1 MNKKILK
8 IEYDYDFTLI
18 GVIAGVKDYRLCWF
32 LNKEIHLNLEKTDD
46 IILGNSENNEIYFS
60 CYRYYVDEGEI
71 EYFLL
76 ANKGSEGYL
85 IPERKEID
93 FFLLINNLNH
103 KADIDQ
109 LLSSIIKINI
119 VQTALV
125 LDVTKLK
132 SKENLLF

>member
-1 MNKKILK
+1 LNKKVLK

-60 CYRYYVDEGEI
+60 CYRYFVEEGEI
-71 EYFLL
+71 EYFLM

-93 FFLLINNLNH
+93 FFLLLNNLNH